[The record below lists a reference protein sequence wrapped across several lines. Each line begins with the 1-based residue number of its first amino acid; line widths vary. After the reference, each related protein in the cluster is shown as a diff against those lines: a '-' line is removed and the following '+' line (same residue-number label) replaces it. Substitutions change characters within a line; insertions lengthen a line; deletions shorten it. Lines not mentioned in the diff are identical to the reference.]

1 MAFKISELVQRDI
14 VNLIDGSKLGAV
26 KDVQI
31 DLTTGQVLAL
41 VLGSGERKFYG
52 LLDAGRDL
60 VVPWENI
67 RKIGVHTVLVEVE
80 TPSTRPLMT
89 KWTG

>member
-14 VNLIDGSKLGAV
+14 VNLMDGSKLGIV

-31 DLTTGQVLAL
+31 DLATGQVLAL
-41 VLGSGERKFYG
+41 VIGSGERKFYG
-52 LLDAGRDL
+52 LLDAGRDV

-80 TPSTRPLMT
+80 TLATRPFMT
-89 KWTG
+89 NWSG

>member
-1 MAFKISELVQRDI
+1 MAFKISEIVQRDI

-31 DLTTGQVLAL
+31 DLETGQVLAL
-41 VLGSGERKFYG
+41 VLSGERKYFG
-52 LLDAGRDL
+52 LLDAGRDV

-67 RKIGVHTVLVEVE
+67 RKFGVHTVLVEVN
-80 TPSTRPLMT
+80 TPSTRPFAT
-89 KWTG
+89 KWSG

>member
-1 MAFKISELVQRDI
+1 MPFKISELVQRDI
-14 VNLIDGSKLGAV
+14 VNLIDGSKLGVV

-41 VLGSGERKFYG
+41 VIGSGERKFYG
-52 LLDAGRDL
+52 LLDAGRDV

-80 TPSTRPLMT
+80 TLSTRPFMT
-89 KWTG
+89 KWSG